1 MQKNC
6 PISQMALV
14 VTCEIRQA
22 KKLWVWR
29 SLEVFTTIAV
39 KSFLQPSN
47 SNTLLIKFLL
57 MPSTFETKES
67 MCIMNKQNRLP
78 SLYLIFSVVPCSKQQ
93 HTHTN
98 AAPCFSDAVFQVIST
113 LPEASIVM
121 CFPNTCLQQWWDR
134 LLIREYV
141 LWFPCA
147 IFIKYIAATVWM
159 FPFKQISL
167 SFWQNPK

>member
-1 MQKNC
+1 
-6 PISQMALV
+6 
-14 VTCEIRQA
+14 
-22 KKLWVWR
+22 
-29 SLEVFTTIAV
+29 
-39 KSFLQPSN
+39 
-47 SNTLLIKFLL
+47 
-57 MPSTFETKES
+57 MPSTFEKKES

-121 CFPNTCLQQWWDR
+121 CFPNACLQQWWDR

-147 IFIKYIAATVWM
+147 IFIFKYIVWM
-159 FPFKQISL
+159 FLFKQTSTRGKFPCRFDKTQNKIMKKYFITPDGDQIKL
-167 SFWQNPK
+167 SNPW